1 MLIMLIYIY
10 ELVYLIIVELLLFSE
25 DVYFLFLLVVIDESD

>member
-10 ELVYLIIVELLLFSE
+10 ELLYLIIVELLLFSE
-25 DVYFLFLLVVIDESD
+25 DVYFLFLLVVIDESN

>member
-25 DVYFLFLLVVIDESD
+25 DVYFLFLLVVIDESN